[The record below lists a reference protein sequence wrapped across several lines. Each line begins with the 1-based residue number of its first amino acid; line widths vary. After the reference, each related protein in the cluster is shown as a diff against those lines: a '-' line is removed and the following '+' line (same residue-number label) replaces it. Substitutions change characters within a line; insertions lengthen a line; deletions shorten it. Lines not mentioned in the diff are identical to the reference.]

1 MGVTLRAWV
10 VYYPAAYVPLEAFEA
25 ASSDGN
31 ATAAAL
37 LSVYGISW
45 YTRFAQSFDMYFD
58 HVRQRDTYCVEELTI
73 DLYLQYTLSSEWA
86 LQPLSIAYII
96 NNRPSGG
103 LGWAEWPAL
112 LVRSVYEIYEHTG
125 DLSLLAANYDELLTY
140 TLAPLV
146 DAATGLWTCPDGSTV
161 LNCNQAEVKIAAHLA
176 SYYVYSS
183 LIAVQVDWPPTA
195 RDGFV
200 FTPTNTVVNAIVSA
214 ALSQFS
220 EMAAALG
227 GHDADAA
234 LLAAQATAMR
244 AAVNSVM
251 WSNASGAYR
260 DGATTD
266 HEAWHSTVFAL
277 GMGVPTPDMAPAVAT
292 ALLRRLPAGNSS
304 VGACFPSS
312 VWPTQW
318 ALEGLYAGSA
328 DDHGRAALNVLTCA
342 GANGWIGMLEQ
353 GATQAPEAWSP
364 AVKANLEWGMTWGA
378 GGWEEAGAL
387 RKMARV
393 ATCDL
398 FRVAPGDIIPRYVL
412 GVRPLLPGYA
422 AVLVRPQPG
431 ALSHVAG
438 VVPTIRGPVGVR
450 YGQNVSVSSGLPLS
464 AALDVAL
471 PGNLPATLCLPLP
484 ACPGAVIT
492 VDGSPVVA
500 SVQGDYACLNT
511 TAAPNGPR
519 ELRCPA
525 GSI

>member
-1 MGVTLRAWV
+1 M
-10 VYYPAAYVPLEAFEA
+10 
-25 ASSDGN
+25 
-31 ATAAAL
+31 
-37 LSVYGISW
+37 
-45 YTRFAQSFDMYFD
+45 
-58 HVRQRDTYCVEELTI
+58 
-73 DLYLQYTLSSEWA
+73 
-86 LQPLSIAYII
+86 
-96 NNRPSGG
+96 
-103 LGWAEWPAL
+103 
-112 LVRSVYEIYEHTG
+112 
-125 DLSLLAANYDELLTY
+125 
-140 TLAPLV
+140 
-146 DAATGLWTCPDGSTV
+146 
-161 LNCNQAEVKIAAHLA
+161 HLA
-176 SYYVYSS
+176 SYSVYSS

-387 RKMARV
+387 CKMARV
-393 ATCDL
+393 A
-398 FRVAPGDIIPRYVL
+398 Y
-412 GVRPLLPGYA
+412 VRPFSCSSRRHHPSLRPGRA
-422 AVLVRPQPG
+422 A
-431 ALSHVAG
+431 
-438 VVPTIRGPVGVR
+438 
-450 YGQNVSVSSGLPLS
+450 
-464 AALDVAL
+464 
-471 PGNLPATLCLPLP
+471 PATGLRGRPRP
-484 ACPGAVIT
+484 
-492 VDGSPVVA
+492 
-500 SVQGDYACLNT
+500 
-511 TAAPNGPR
+511 TAAGCALAR
-519 ELRCPA
+519 RRCRPDNPWA
-525 GSI
+525 RRGAI